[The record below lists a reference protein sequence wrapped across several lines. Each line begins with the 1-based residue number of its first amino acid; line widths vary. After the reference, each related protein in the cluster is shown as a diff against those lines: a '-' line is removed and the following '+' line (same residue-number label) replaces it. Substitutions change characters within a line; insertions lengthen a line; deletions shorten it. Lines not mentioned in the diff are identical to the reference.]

1 MLIVFLIIILLILLL
16 NRRLLLT
23 LIILEVLGFIIIYF
37 VSVNFGYFTTRDYLV
52 LIVFSIFVIEGVIA
66 LCGLIILVSFRG
78 RDYLI
83 SSSFLK
89 V

>member
-1 MLIVFLIIILLILLL
+1 MLIVFLLIVVLILLL

-37 VSVNFGYFTTRDYLV
+37 VSVYFGFFSSRDYLV
-52 LIVFSIFVIEGVIA
+52 LIAFSIFVIEGVIA
-66 LCGLIILVSFRG
+66 LCGLIMLVSFRG
-78 RDYLI
+78 RDYLVA
-83 SSSFLK
+83 SSFLK

>member
-1 MLIVFLIIILLILLL
+1 M
-16 NRRLLLT
+16 
-23 LIILEVLGFIIIYF
+23 LEVLGFVIIYF
-37 VSVNFGYFTTRDYLV
+37 VSVHFGYYSMRDYLV
-52 LIVFSIFVIEGVIA
+52 LIAFSIFVIEGVIA

-83 SSSFLK
+83 ASSFLK